1 MVEGRTNNEHCL
13 IMLQGESPRAL
24 RRHGMVRAFP
34 AAQCV
39 IKKELDP

>member
-13 IMLQGESPRAL
+13 IMRDGEQPCAL
-24 RRHGMVRAFP
+24 RRHRMVRAFP
-34 AAQCV
+34 AAQSV